1 MSKPTWKIHTGDCLE
16 FLRSLPDGS
25 VDAVVTS
32 PPYDNIRDY
41 GNNWTLDLPEVGR
54 SLFRVCC
61 DGAIVAMVIQD
72 GTENGAKTGTT
83 ARTTCA
89 WMDAGWRLWE
99 TCIWNRPG
107 TPGAWWNKRFR
118 VDHEFILVFVK
129 GDRPTHFDKEH
140 LKIPAKCAG
149 EMPWGRMTTR
159 TTNGSLVENNRKPN
173 ADFKCRGTV
182 WTNLK
187 SSYERDALKS
197 QHPATFPQSIAS
209 DLVLCFSAPEST
221 VLDPFCGSGTT
232 GVACIQTGR
241 NFIGCEIDPGYA
253 EIARRRCQEAEDSF
267 GLLDYV
273 TNRETQGELL

>member
-1 MSKPTWKIHTGDCLE
+1 MTWEVRQGDCLE
-16 FLRSLPDGS
+16 LLKVLPDGS

-41 GNNWTLDLPEVGR
+41 GSKWAVDLPELGR
-54 SLFRVCC
+54 SLFRVCS
-61 DGAIVAMVIQD
+61 DGSVVAMVIQD
-72 GTENGAKTGTT
+72 GTEDGSKTGTT

-89 WMDAGWRLWE
+89 WMQVGWKLWE

-129 GDRPTHFDKEH
+129 GKKPSHFDKEH
-140 LKIPAKCAG
+140 LKIPAKYAG

-159 TTNGSLVENNRKPN
+159 TTKGNLVENNRKPN
-173 ADFKCRGTV
+173 AEFKCRGTV

-187 SSYERDALKS
+187 SSYEQDPVKS

-209 DLVLCFSAPEST
+209 DLLRCFSVPSST
-221 VLDPFCGSGTT
+221 VLDPFAGSGST
-232 GVACIQTGR
+232 GVECVKLGR
-241 NFIGCEIDPGYA
+241 NFIGFEIDAGYC
-253 EIARRRCQEAEDSF
+253 EIARKRIGEAANHLF
-267 GLLDYV
+267 AHA
-273 TNRETQGELL
+273 QGGQA